1 MTDKGHFTA
10 KLSALTWF
18 IESVAAIASEFR
30 LHIGTKTISTIVVDT
45 ANVAMV
51 DISMRCEGRGTA
63 TLGVDISA
71 CPILSTCR
79 TKYRPLPANARPG
92 YCSARPAPFLPIWIP
107 SSAPS
112 RENRFALMARQEHE
126 IRRGSIDGCAD
137 GQY

>member
-1 MTDKGHFTA
+1 M
-10 KLSALTWF
+10 
-18 IESVAAIASEFR
+18 IPAAC
-30 LHIGTKTISTIVVDT
+30 L
-45 ANVAMV
+45 NP
-51 DISMRCEGRGTA
+51 
-63 TLGVDISA
+63 A

-92 YCSARPAPFLPIWIP
+92 ICYARPAPFLPIWIP
-107 SSAPS
+107 QHPAPP